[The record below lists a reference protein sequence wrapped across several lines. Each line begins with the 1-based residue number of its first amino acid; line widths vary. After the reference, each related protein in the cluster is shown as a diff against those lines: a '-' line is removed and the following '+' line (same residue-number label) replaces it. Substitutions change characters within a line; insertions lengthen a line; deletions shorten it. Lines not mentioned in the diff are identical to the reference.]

1 MCELGVLTL
10 QAESDC
16 QAVDAAAVS
25 SLVFMLTS
33 CKLNLDANTIISMDP
48 VVGSNACETFV
59 FDILQHSVSISAMT
73 DCRSMRADE
82 TKICVVL
89 AEEAGSLICTDE
101 SESQLDSSQI
111 VHDVASFGEA
121 PWLPKFMVTRRIT
134 CKPVFRHL
142 VFKWE
147 TFCKKEAF
155 KGATS
160 WKTVVL

>member
-1 MCELGVLTL
+1 MTL

-59 FDILQHSVSISAMT
+59 FEILQHSVSISAMT

-82 TKICVVL
+82 NEICVVL

-101 SESQLDSSQI
+101 SESHSDDAAAVGRKDARVEKSFVPSNNPEKDRTWPPVVDREKLLKYAFAVDSA
-111 VHDVASFGEA
+111 V
-121 PWLPKFMVTRRIT
+121 KFV
-134 CKPVFRHL
+134 
-142 VFKWE
+142 E
-147 TFCKKEAF
+147 
-155 KGATS
+155 
-160 WKTVVL
+160 KTEKCL